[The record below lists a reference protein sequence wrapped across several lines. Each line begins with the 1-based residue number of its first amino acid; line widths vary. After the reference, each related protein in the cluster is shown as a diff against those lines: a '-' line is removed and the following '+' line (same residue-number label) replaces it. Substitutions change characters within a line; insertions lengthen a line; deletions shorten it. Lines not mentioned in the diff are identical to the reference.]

1 MQMGFKI
8 LCEYS
13 ISYVSK
19 TLILGHEMAS
29 CLFFNPEPY

>member
-1 MQMGFKI
+1 MQKGFKI

-19 TLILGHEMAS
+19 TLILGHETAS